1 MTFDL
6 RAQLLVDLGDWQRG
20 LTKASKQMTS
30 FGKSMKTISNGV
42 KAAWAGVALV
52 GISSV
57 YDGIV
62 EVTKAASEDV
72 KSQAL
77 LAEQLKRT
85 WKGNDRVTKSVESQ
99 LEAMSNA
106 TGVLDDDLR
115 PALIKIAGVTKN
127 PAKGMKALKLS
138 VDIAAKSGKGLG
150 VVSQAMSKFLG
161 GNKTALDRLI
171 PGLKES
177 GDRMGFLTKNYDG
190 FAEIAGRNDPF
201 ARINVIVENFK
212 EKLGMA
218 FLPIV
223 NNIADWLAGPEAQ
236 KALNGIAKW
245 VEDTFSWFTSP
256 EASAMFADWYDKAKD
271 LFEIVV
277 GMVKG
282 LEEFLSKMPGAKSKS
297 QIKFEE
303 ERKAAEATLKA
314 KEEKYGKR
322 EKTVEGGTFFAGG
335 TNIKGEKVAPFTQQR
350 DSFKTFS
357 PGQINAVEVPKNG
370 NITNIYITGMINAN
384 EVVTELGKLARK
396 KGVPLSKL
404 LA

>member
-52 GISSV
+52 GISTV

-62 EVTKAASEDV
+62 EVTKAAAEDR

-77 LAEQLKRT
+77 LEEQLNRT
-85 WKGNDRVTKSVESQ
+85 WKGNEKVNKSIEDQ
-99 LEAMSNA
+99 LEVMSNA
-106 TGVLDDDLR
+106 TGILDDDLR

-138 VDIAAKSGKGLG
+138 VDIAAKSGKGLSA
-150 VVSQAMSKFLG
+150 VSQAMAKYLG
-161 GNKTALDRLI
+161 GNKTALDKLV

-177 GDRMGFLTKNYDG
+177 GDRMAFLTKNYSG
-190 FAEIAGRNDPF
+190 FAEVAGKNDPF
-201 ARINVIVENFK
+201 GRINVVVENFK

-236 KALNGIAKW
+236 SALNGIAKW
-245 VEDTFSWFTSP
+245 VEKTFKWFTSP
-256 EASAMFADWYDKAKD
+256 EAAAMFADWYEKAKM
-271 LFEIVV
+271 LLETVV
-277 GMVKG
+277 GMVEG
-282 LEEFLSKMPGAKSKS
+282 LQDFLDNMPGGNKNKKKMEEATKANQEKWRINNKAIDARTQASQMPQSVNVGFVPSSTSKS
-297 QIKFEE
+297 TQP
-303 ERKAAEATLKA
+303 
-314 KEEKYGKR
+314 
-322 EKTVEGGTFFAGG
+322 
-335 TNIKGEKVAPFTQQR
+335 VAP
-350 DSFKTFS
+350 
-357 PGQINAVEVPKNG
+357 I
-370 NITNIYITGMINAN
+370 INIYGTTSAN
-384 EVVTELGKLARK
+384 DVVTALANLARR
-396 KGVPLSKL
+396 KGIPLSKL
-404 LA
+404 LS

>member
-138 VDIAAKSGKGLG
+138 VDIAAKSGKGLSA
-150 VVSQAMSKFLG
+150 VSQAMSKFLG
-161 GNKTALDRLI
+161 GNKTALDKLI

-256 EASAMFADWYDKAKD
+256 EASAMFADWYEKAKD

-282 LEEFLSKMPGAKSKS
+282 LEEFLSKMPGAKPKG
-297 QIKFEE
+297 QTKFENFQEE
-303 ERKAAEATLKA
+303 ERKKN
-314 KEEKYGKR
+314 EELTKKYGAPQATRTTQNQTGFTKQGQQFNY
-322 EKTVEGGTFFAGG
+322 KAF
-335 TNIKGEKVAPFTQQR
+335 GE
-350 DSFKTFS
+350 FKTYS

-370 NITNIYITGMINAN
+370 DITNIYVTGMINAN

>member
-1 MTFDL
+1 
-6 RAQLLVDLGDWQRG
+6 
-20 LTKASKQMTS
+20 
-30 FGKSMKTISNGV
+30 
-42 KAAWAGVALV
+42 
-52 GISSV
+52 
-57 YDGIV
+57 
-62 EVTKAASEDV
+62 
-72 KSQAL
+72 
-77 LAEQLKRT
+77 
-85 WKGNDRVTKSVESQ
+85 
-99 LEAMSNA
+99 MSNA

-161 GNKTALDRLI
+161 GNKTALDKLI

-282 LEEFLSKMPGAKSKS
+282 LEEFLAKMPGAKSKS

-303 ERKAAEATLKA
+303 ERKAMEANLKA

-322 EKTVEGGTFFAGG
+322 EKVVEGGTFFTGG
-335 TNIKGEKVAPFTQQR
+335 TNLKGEKVDPFTQQR
-350 DSFKTFS
+350 DSYKTFS